1 MSKLSELKSQI
12 NQIANNIGQAA
23 TSMNSLSQNLQNQIA
38 AVNNAIGGASSNEDQ
53 QMVEALLLAQKSVKD
68 AAIQLQT
75 ASNKA
80 KAWAGK
86 A

>member
-53 QMVEALLLAQKSVKD
+53 QMVEALLLAQKSVRD

-80 KAWAGK
+80 KGWAGK